1 MNITFELKL
10 NTMGTRFKKLKDYF
24 KSDEFIVQFIAGIIG
39 LGILILLKY
48 AGSSPE
54 EVLNKEVLGIPTW
67 MLMMSH

>member
-1 MNITFELKL
+1 
-10 NTMGTRFKKLKDYF
+10 MGTRFKKLKDYF